1 MISSAQ
7 VIREIPV
14 VVVVVVLVVVV
25 VVVVAAGGVV
35 VVVVVVVVAVVVVVV
50 ADIVDIQGPLVVQTQ
65 IGMLGIPGTQYSVGR
80 PGPTSSLESAML
92 AMVNNSNGSIIMV
105 VKAVSPVM
113 EAI

>member
-1 MISSAQ
+1 MIASAQ

-35 VVVVVVVVAVVVVVV
+35 VVVVVVVVV

-92 AMVNNSNGSIIMV
+92 AMVNNNNGSIIMV